1 MSDTQ
6 RATIEIYVT
15 PMGRFA
21 LTQSRTGKR
30 WPLVAFGPS
39 DGFATRAE
47 AEQRKS
53 DIESGVWKDTSK
65 RIPVGFDPF
74 NS

>member
-1 MSDTQ
+1 MSNEQ

-15 PMGRFA
+15 PLGRYA
-21 LTQSRTGKR
+21 LTQGRVGRR
-30 WPLVAFGPS
+30 WPLHAFGPF

-53 DIESGVWKDTSK
+53 DIENGVWKDTSK
-65 RIPVGFDPF
+65 RIHVGFDPF